1 MASEAEDAWVKRVLG
16 VDAGIAAALPGPSGL
31 NAADFDPGALWR
43 EAKEATDERLNILAG
58 KLRNTGDPDL
68 VRIADFGLF
77 GISNGG
83 KGINVALNK
92 AMVEYA
98 AAAGDRRAQAAAKL
112 CKAAQEYRAT
122 LASNEA
128 VKLVDN
134 NPFGVDVAVLATLG
148 AALDRIEASLS

>member
-1 MASEAEDAWVKRVLG
+1 MADEAQDAWIKRVLG
-16 VDAGIAAALPGPSGL
+16 IDVGSSAARPATPDLEAAG
-31 NAADFDPGALWR
+31 ADPRALWQ
-43 EAKEATDERLNILAG
+43 EAKEAADQRLNVLAS
-58 KLRNTGDPDL
+58 KLRDTGDPDL

-92 AMVEYA
+92 AMIEYA
-98 AAAGDRRAQAAAKL
+98 AAAGERRAQAATKL
-112 CKAAQEYRAT
+112 RQAAQAYRAT

-134 NPFGVDVAVLATLG
+134 NPFGVKVALLATLG
-148 AALDRIEASLS
+148 GALDRIEASLP